1 MKASKLQV
9 YTEQHTELIL
19 LLVLPLWA
27 EEPSGNNLLLWDSFL
42 TCKVSSVNRW
52 WFSGLLKIILFADM
66 FNTKHSELF

>member
-42 TCKVSSVNRW
+42 TCKVSSVNR
-52 WFSGLLKIILFADM
+52 
-66 FNTKHSELF
+66 